1 MPTSA
6 RDWSALERQSQQGL
20 TFESHH
26 EGSEIHNRTGVVG
39 EPLPAAL
46 ASRMGVGSS
55 TSCSTP
61 IQFPKI
67 VKAVGDLD

>member
-26 EGSEIHNRTGVVG
+26 EGSEITG
-39 EPLPAAL
+39 L
-46 ASRMGVGSS
+46 A
-55 TSCSTP
+55 
-61 IQFPKI
+61 
-67 VKAVGDLD
+67 